1 MITHVVLIRF
11 PDPDAASVEDLL
23 APFRALPGVIPGLV
37 SVEAGRNTNP
47 EGLHQGFLHALVMR
61 FTSPADR
68 DAYLPHP
75 AHVRI
80 ATPLIAGL
88 ARGTQDVVV
97 FDLEGA

>member
-11 PDPDAASVEDLL
+11 PDPDAALVDDLL

-37 SVEAGRNTNP
+37 SVQAGRNTNP

-61 FTSPADR
+61 FNSAADR

-80 ATPLIAGL
+80 AAPIIANL

-97 FDLEGA
+97 FDLEGE